1 LQHRSKDVLE
11 TGNNCNGRIGLVP
24 RLLLGSQCPC
34 GPTAGIACQWGDVGI
49 LLLKDKAVADAYR
62 THIATGCAE
71 VSAMMEICPVAGADS
86 QVQVDAVF
94 ENMANVIRQAAS
106 ASIGTKISRGRS
118 TAAWWT

>member
-1 LQHRSKDVLE
+1 
-11 TGNNCNGRIGLVP
+11 
-24 RLLLGSQCPC
+24 
-34 GPTAGIACQWGDVGI
+34 
-49 LLLKDKAVADAYR
+49 
-62 THIATGCAE
+62 
-71 VSAMMEICPVAGADS
+71 MMEICPVAGADS